1 MEMIS
6 LKPQLRVS
14 DMIKNVGFEGFLL
27 VKTAQQKT
35 SMNGSKYLDM
45 TLTDTSGEIN
55 AKKWDAQELPP
66 KVGEVIKVRGMVQ
79 EYNNRLQ
86 LRVDKMRLSEQTDEV
101 DMNELIPCADRPPEE
116 MLEEIINRADAMEN
130 HQLRDLILKMID
142 DAGDRLTL
150 MPAAKNLHHAQRS
163 GLLNHTTKML
173 EGAEYMCKLYPFLDY
188 DLLSAGVIVHD
199 LCKIEEMQC
208 DELGI
213 VTDYTVEGNLLG
225 HIVMGISKLDRFGR
239 ELNMDHEL
247 LIMLEHMVLAHHDL
261 PEYGSP
267 KQPMF
272 PEAEVLHILDLLDA
286 RMFEMK
292 AECEKV
298 KPGCFTER
306 IWSLDRKLYR
316 RSSAE
321 DKDASAEAGN

>member
-1 MEMIS
+1 MR
-6 LKPQLRVS
+6 PQPKVS
-14 DMIKNVGFEGFLL
+14 DMLKNVGFEGFLL
-27 VKTAQQKT
+27 VKNAQQKT

-55 AKKWDAQELPP
+55 AKKWDPLELPP
-66 KVGEVIKVRGMVQ
+66 KVGEVIKVRGLVQ

-86 LRVDKMRLSEQTDEV
+86 LRVDKMRASEESDEV
-101 DMNELIPCADRPPEE
+101 EMNALIPCAPRQPDE
-116 MLEEIINRADAMEN
+116 MLDEIINRADAMEN
-130 HQLRDLILKMID
+130 RQLRDLILKMID
-142 DAGDRLTL
+142 DAGDRLAL

-173 EGAEYMCKLYPFLDY
+173 EGAEYICKLYPFLDA

-213 VTDYTVEGNLLG
+213 VTDYTIEGNLLG
-225 HIVMGISKLDRFGR
+225 HIVMGVSKLDRFGR
-239 ELNMDHEL
+239 EIGMDKEL
-247 LIMLEHMVLAHHDL
+247 LVMLEHMVLAHHDL

-267 KQPMF
+267 KPPMF
-272 PEAEVLHILDLLDA
+272 PEAEALHMLDLLDA

-298 KPGCFTER
+298 NPGCFTER

-316 RSSAE
+316 RKNE
-321 DKDASAEAGN
+321 EGNE